1 MPSFRKDLTVQ
12 VTHDDASQACRRALG
27 EMQLAIKK
35 DNGIG
40 FVANEKIKM
49 LGFANPAKVEIQISP
64 SPQGTNISV
73 HASNFGIGP
82 LQKEHVKGVAETLL
96 SKLRLY
102 ISETSK
108 PGGSSG
114 IAEELARLAKLK
126 EDGFLSEDEFVS
138 AKAKLL

>member
-1 MPSFRKDLTVQ
+1 
-12 VTHDDASQACRRALG
+12 
-27 EMQLAIKK
+27 MQLAIKK
-35 DNGIG
+35 DNGIDL
-40 FVANEKIKM
+40 VANEKIKM

-82 LQKEHVKGVAETLL
+82 LQKEHVKGVVETFL

-102 ISETSK
+102 TSETST
-108 PGGSSG
+108 PRGSSG